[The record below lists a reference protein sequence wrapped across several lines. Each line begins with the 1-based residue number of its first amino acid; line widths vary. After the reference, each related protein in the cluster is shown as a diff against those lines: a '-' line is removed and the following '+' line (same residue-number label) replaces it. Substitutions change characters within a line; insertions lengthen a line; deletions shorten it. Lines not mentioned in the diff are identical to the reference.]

1 MRLGEII
8 ANTFAAILV
17 ICGLA
22 LIFLVAGRP
31 LFPRRPA
38 RMIVLLPGTPETT
51 ASIPDKRQQ
60 LPAFF
65 NLALAPRK
73 PTELR

>member
-1 MRLGEII
+1 MPLGEIF
-8 ANTFAAILV
+8 ANTFAAMLL

-31 LFPRRPA
+31 LFPRRQA
-38 RMIVLLPGTPETT
+38 RMIVLLPAGPDMT
-51 ASIPDKRQQ
+51 ASIRDKRQQ
-60 LPAFF
+60 LPGYF

-73 PTELR
+73 PTALR

>member
-1 MRLGEII
+1 MGDII

-31 LFPRRPA
+31 LFPRRQA
-38 RMIVLLPGTPETT
+38 RMIVLLPAVHDTT

-65 NLALAPRK
+65 KLGLAPRK
-73 PTELR
+73 PTALR

>member
-17 ICGLA
+17 VCGLV

-31 LFPRRPA
+31 LFPRRQA
-38 RMIVLLPGTPETT
+38 RMIVLLPDSPDTT
-51 ASIPDKRQQ
+51 ASIPDNRQQ
-60 LPAFF
+60 QPAFF

-73 PTELR
+73 PTALR

>member
-1 MRLGEII
+1 MRLGDII

-31 LFPRRPA
+31 LFPRRQA
-38 RMIVLLPGTPETT
+38 RMVVLLPDSPDTT

-73 PTELR
+73 PSALQ

>member
-8 ANTFAAILV
+8 ANMFAAMLL

-31 LFPRRPA
+31 LFPRRQA
-38 RMIVLLPGTPETT
+38 RMVVLLPSDPDKT
-51 ASIPDKRQQ
+51 ASIRDTRQQ
-60 LPAFF
+60 LPGYFD
-65 NLALAPRK
+65 LALAPRR
-73 PTELR
+73 PTALR

>member
-8 ANTFAAILV
+8 ATTFATILV

-31 LFPRRPA
+31 LFPRRQA
-38 RMIVLLPGTPETT
+38 RMIVLLPADPSTT
-51 ASIPDKRQQ
+51 ASIHDRGQQ

-65 NLALAPRK
+65 KLALPSSK
-73 PTELR
+73 PTALR

>member
-8 ANTFAAILV
+8 AKAFAAILV

-31 LFPRRPA
+31 LFPRRQA
-38 RMIVLLPGTPETT
+38 RMIVLLPADPSTT
-51 ASIPDKRQQ
+51 ASIRDRRQQ
-60 LPAFF
+60 LPVFF
-65 NLALAPRK
+65 NLALAPSK
-73 PTELR
+73 PTTLR